1 MMWYGGYGQHMSGG
15 GYVLLG
21 LGTLLFWSAL
31 ILGIVALLRHL
42 GRANGSALAASAGAG
57 PADAERV
64 LADRYARGEIDDDE
78 YHRRVDVLRDR
89 VHRTA
94 AP

>member
-42 GRANGSALAASAGAG
+42 GRANGSASSNGADTTFTRTPYAACS
-57 PADAERV
+57 R
-64 LADRYARGEIDDDE
+64 
-78 YHRRVDVLRDR
+78 
-89 VHRTA
+89 A
-94 AP
+94 AC